1 MDIMPCLRE
10 QNPQQNQG
18 GYYSDKLSSLLPEMQ
33 AGKLDRSEKFTNN
46 SHHRARRKDAEP
58 YFYSYTLYLC
68 LQKIAEKERK
78 YKSD

>member
-10 QNPQQNQG
+10 QNPQQNKG

-33 AGKLDRSEKFTNN
+33 AGKIDWSEKFTNN

-58 YFYSYTLYLC
+58 MNLWKSQFVGFYSMEIFLN
-68 LQKIAEKERK
+68 Q
-78 YKSD
+78 